1 MPVSEYNKLRVRVSN
16 DGLEAYLMMPV
27 PEEGEQYSIELV
39 KMALEQQGVR
49 FGVYQD
55 VLLSMVNDG
64 IYNQE
69 KLIAKGIAPT
79 DGIDGY
85 YDYNFN
91 ANFDRKPK
99 VLPDGSVDYWTVH
112 SIESVAK
119 DQVIAVYHP
128 AIQGKNGTNVKGIEV
143 AGKRGKELPLLKGKG
158 FERQPDEVTY
168 VSLMDGKIELQNDRI
183 VILPVHELSGD
194 AELIGG
200 NIDFKG
206 DIVIHG
212 AVESG
217 ITIKASGSIT
227 IDGVVE
233 ACTIEA
239 GKDILLRSGMLG
251 GNKASIKTKG
261 NIFAKFVENT
271 TIEAGGMIQADVLM
285 NCKVTCKERIVLS
298 GKRGSII
305 GGEIHAVQGVE
316 ATSIGNMAET
326 KTLIFAGTG
335 EGMKGRLLLLEKK
348 VKATQEELD
357 KIEKVLNQFKQ
368 LEKEN
373 GTSYANDPRRMALL
387 RTRIRDAAVLAEDEN
402 EIKEL
407 QSLIARAKGAV
418 IAVTNEIFP
427 GVTLMID
434 DERLTIKNNAKCV
447 EFYRLEDK
455 IHTRAP
461 G

>member
-1 MPVSEYNKLRVRVSN
+1 MPVSENNKLRVRISD

-27 PEEGEQYSIELV
+27 PEGGEQYSFESI
-39 KMALEQQGVR
+39 KAFLEQQGVR
-49 FGVYQD
+49 FGILQD
-55 VLLSMVNDG
+55 VLSSMVKDG

-69 KLIAKGIAPT
+69 KLIAKGIAPI

-91 ANFDRKPK
+91 PNFDRKPK
-99 VLPDGSVDYWTVH
+99 ILPDGSVDYWTVH

-119 DQVIAVYHP
+119 DQIIAVYHP
-128 AIQGKNGTNVKGIEV
+128 AVQGKSGKNVKGIEV
-143 AGKRGKELPLLKGKG
+143 FGKRGKELPLLKGRG
-158 FERQPDEVTY
+158 FERKPDEVTY
-168 VSLMDGKIELQNDRI
+168 VSLMDGKIEMQNERI

-194 AELIGG
+194 AELSGG

-212 AVESG
+212 GVESG
-217 ITIKASGSIT
+217 ITIKATGSIT

-251 GNKASIKTKG
+251 GNKASVKTRG
-261 NIFAKFVENT
+261 NIFAKFFENT
-271 TIEAGGMIQADVLM
+271 TVEADGMIQADVFM
-285 NCKVTCKERIVLS
+285 NCKVKCKERILLN

-305 GGEIHAVQGVE
+305 GGEVHAVQGVE

-335 EGMKGRLLLLEKK
+335 EGMNGRLLLLEKK
-348 VKATQEELD
+348 VKATKEELA
-357 KIEKVLNQFKQ
+357 KIEQVLNQFKQ
-368 LEKEN
+368 LEIEK
-373 GTSYANDPRRMALL
+373 GVSYANDPRRMALL
-387 RTRIRDAAVLAEDEN
+387 RTRIRDAAVLAEDEA

-407 QSLIARAKGAV
+407 QALIDRSKGAV
-418 IAVTNEIFP
+418 ISITNEVFP
-427 GVTLMID
+427 GVTIMID

-447 EFYRLEDK
+447 EFYRVENK